1 MLVYRMTEVQSR
13 VWERGGA
20 KADALAQALAERL
33 SPLIPGLLLVEC
45 EGGSPAVVVE
55 GGAA

>member
-20 KADALAQALAERL
+20 KAEALAQAIAERL
-33 SPLIPGLLLVEC
+33 SPLIPGLLLVESA
-45 EGGSPAVVVE
+45 GGCPAFVVE
-55 GGAA
+55 GGGQ